1 MKARRTTRALLLV
14 CWAVMGAG
22 FRSPP
27 IGARRHGAVALA
39 ACDSEAH
46 RDGLARAT
54 QVAQPTR
61 RTLLR
66 WLSFAAGGAASA
78 ADPAGAAPYPV
89 QKTDAEWAELLSDQ
103 QRFVLRDGGTEAP
116 NSSPLVLERRPGEYQ
131 CAGCGAGLFA
141 SAVKFEA
148 RTGWPSFAEAKQ
160 VEVAKV
166 AQFMETISGAECRCA
181 SCGCR
186 IGERFLDGSSFP
198 GTPAARTG
206 KRYSANGAAL
216 VFAPADGGDTVLG
229 EAAGSFVK
237 RRKFDWKMRDG
248 GLRSI

>member
-1 MKARRTTRALLLV
+1 MVLYRIAVACTYKGNKACSAAVGSVPRHRWGGGMKARRTTRALLLV

-160 VEVAKV
+160 VVPRLPVRMPACPHEVSV
-166 AQFMETISGAECRCA
+166 RPPVC
-181 SCGCR
+181 
-186 IGERFLDGSSFP
+186 
-198 GTPAARTG
+198 PAV
-206 KRYSANGAAL
+206 Y
-216 VFAPADGGDTVLG
+216 
-229 EAAGSFVK
+229 
-237 RRKFDWKMRDG
+237 
-248 GLRSI
+248 